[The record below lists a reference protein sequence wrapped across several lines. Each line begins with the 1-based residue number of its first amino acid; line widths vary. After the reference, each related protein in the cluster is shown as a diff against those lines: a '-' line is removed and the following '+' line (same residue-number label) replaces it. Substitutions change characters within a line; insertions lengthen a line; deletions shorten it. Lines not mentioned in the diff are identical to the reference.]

1 MSEIRRQIEACES
14 ALQTWQARL
23 DTILARSI
31 TRTPA
36 EELERVMLQTR
47 IEDMR
52 ERCIGLQLIEALV

>member
-14 ALQTWQARL
+14 ALQRWQRRL
-23 DTILARSI
+23 DKILSMSI